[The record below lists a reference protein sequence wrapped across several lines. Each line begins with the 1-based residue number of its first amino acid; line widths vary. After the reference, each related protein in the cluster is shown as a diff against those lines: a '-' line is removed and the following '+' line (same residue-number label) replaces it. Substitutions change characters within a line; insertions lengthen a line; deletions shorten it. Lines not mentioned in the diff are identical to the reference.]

1 MVRDSEDSFDKPLKV
16 LWVMSKTTVYKCS
29 FSFGGE
35 AFWFDD
41 SVVHGEDEKSKPQA
55 AGVVPC
61 SLPEFSSAE
70 QPRNMNMQSS

>member
-1 MVRDSEDSFDKPLKV
+1 MVRDSEYSFDKPLKV

-35 AFWFDD
+35 AFRFDD

-55 AGVVPC
+55 PQRLLVLSRAHCRNFLVPNNR
-61 SLPEFSSAE
+61 EI
-70 QPRNMNMQSS
+70 